1 MASYNSNYGNSY
13 QRNTPVITNLI
24 VINVVVYVF
33 QLIFRKSNP
42 LFTFMGSLHL
52 SKSEYFRPYQLVTH
66 MFMHDPSNFGHILFN
81 MFALWMFGTILEKYW
96 GPKRFLIFYLICGV
110 GAGLISMLALNY
122 QYDQYLHG
130 TPLPDIYGSIDEF
143 LNEPSLGASGAI
155 MGVLA
160 AFAYLFPNSEL
171 FIMFIPIP
179 VKAKYA
185 IPGFVLIDLFGGIY
199 NRTDG
204 IAHFAHLGGALVGFL
219 IVFFWNKTNKR
230 TFY

>member
-1 MASYNSNYGNSY
+1 
-13 QRNTPVITNLI
+13 
-24 VINVVVYVF
+24 
-33 QLIFRKSNP
+33 
-42 LFTFMGSLHL
+42 MGSLHL